1 MVRVPRTLTVFVLVM
16 LPTVV
21 SLGFWQLNRADEKA
35 ALEAAYFDQLGSQ
48 VHEQVHEPGNE
59 VEAFSR
65 LALKGEYGPHQ
76 YLVDN
81 QVMHGQVGYWVL
93 QLFIAQEGHR
103 YIVNR
108 GWIAA
113 PTTRTEMPAVETPAG
128 AVHIVVLV
136 WPQMGLP
143 PMLDSDE
150 WPDDKKIR
158 VQRRDIEQMAKRSA
172 ALPMEM
178 RLEAGSAG
186 AFRTAPTDMEFGRE
200 RHIGYAV
207 QWFGLGMVLLVG
219 WVVVYRRGKDR
230 IQSNG

>member
-1 MVRVPRTLTVFVLVM
+1 M

-35 ALEAAYFDQLGSQ
+35 ALEAAYFDQLGA
-48 VHEQVHEPGNE
+48 QVHEPGE
-59 VEAFSR
+59 KVEAFSR
-65 LALKGEYGPHQ
+65 LVLRGEFGTDQ

-81 QVMHGQVGYWVL
+81 QVLRGQVGYWVM
-93 QLFIAQEGHR
+93 QLFIAREGRR

-113 PTTRTEMPAVETPAG
+113 SSARSQLPEAETPTG
-128 AVHIVVLV
+128 TVEIVVLV

-143 PMLDSDE
+143 PILGSDV
-150 WPDDKKIR
+150 WPEGEKIR
-158 VQRRDIEQMAKRSA
+158 VQRRDLDRMAKRSD
-172 ALPMEM
+172 ALSMEM

-186 AFRTAPTDMEFGRE
+186 ALRVAPTNIEFGRE

-207 QWFGLGMVLLVG
+207 QWFGLGVVLIIG
-219 WVVVYRRGKDR
+219 WIVVYRRGKDR
-230 IQSNG
+230 VQSNG